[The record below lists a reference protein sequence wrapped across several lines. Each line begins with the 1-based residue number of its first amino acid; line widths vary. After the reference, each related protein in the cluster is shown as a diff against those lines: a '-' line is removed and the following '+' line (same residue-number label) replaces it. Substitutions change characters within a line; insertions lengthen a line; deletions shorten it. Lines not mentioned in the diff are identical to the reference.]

1 MTQVDNIPAVM
12 TEIGKNARAAAA
24 ELSYATAERKQA
36 ALISAADAVWANR
49 VKIIEANKLD
59 LDFGKN
65 KGLSPAMM
73 DRLMLDEDRVRA
85 MQQGLRTVADQ
96 VDPVGEVLVELGA
109 SGYEVSFF
117 DGMPLLQN

>member
-49 VKIIEANKLD
+49 DKIIEANKLD
-59 LDFGKN
+59 LEFGKN

-73 DRLMLDEDRVRA
+73 DRLMLDEDHF
-85 MQQGLRTVADQ
+85 L
-96 VDPVGEVLVELGA
+96 
-109 SGYEVSFF
+109 S
-117 DGMPLLQN
+117 